1 VSYPRYPVVIADD
14 LFTYEFYSEGLV
26 GKIRKVISYER
37 VAENLYNLAFGD
49 WNQRRQ
55 RVDDSTRSNNG
66 DRDKVLMTVAF
77 TALDFTARFPNALI
91 FIVGSTSGR
100 TRLYQ
105 MSIGNNLAEISRH
118 FVIQGFRMQNWESF
132 LRGRN
137 YESFLARRK

>member
-1 VSYPRYPVVIADD
+1 VSYPRYPVEITDD
-14 LFTYEFYSEGLV
+14 LFTYEFYSEGPA
-26 GKIRKVISYER
+26 GKIKKVISYEG

-49 WNQRRQ
+49 WNEGLQ

-66 DRDKVLMTVAF
+66 DRNKVLMTVAF
-77 TALDFTARFPNALI
+77 TALDFTDQFPNAHI

-105 MSIGNNLAEISRH
+105 ISIGNNLAEISRH
-118 FVIQGFRMQNWESF
+118 FDIWGRRQQKWEPFS
-132 LRGRN
+132 RGKN